1 MKIRTKYILFIVLLH
16 LTTLVMSFFIF
27 RENKLVFVA
36 SELIILLSL
45 YFSYQLYQSLVGPV
59 QLIAKGTNA
68 IRERDFH
75 VKFQK
80 VGGKEMDQLITV
92 YNSMIDELRKERR
105 ANAQK
110 HFLLEKLIKTS
121 PTGMLL
127 LDLNGHVSNCNP
139 KAATL
144 LQLKEEELL
153 GKALQEFD
161 HPLLQSLGDLPP
173 DSTQT
178 IQLNGIETYKCH
190 KAHFIDQGF
199 ANHFLLIEELTA
211 EKLAIEKQAYG
222 KVIRMMAHEVNNSI
236 GPINSILSSLDHHR
250 VYLPK
255 EEQQEF
261 QYVLKVAIDRNL
273 KLRDFMENF
282 ANVVRL
288 PSPSLVSTDLRELI
302 QDITSFMVYEPQ
314 ASQIDFHWDLPERPF
329 LLQIDPRQME
339 QVLINIIK
347 NGIEAIEGEG
357 SIRIHLNEGKRS
369 LQVIDSGKGI
379 AETEA
384 AQVFAPFFTTKP
396 QGQGVGLTLV
406 REVLMNHGFE
416 FSLSSNEEGET
427 VFEIVF

>member
-1 MKIRTKYILFIVLLH
+1 
-16 LTTLVMSFFIF
+16 MSFFIF

-68 IRERDFH
+68 IRDRDFH

-92 YNSMIDELRKERR
+92 YNAMIDELRKERR
-105 ANAQK
+105 ENARK
-110 HFLLEKLIKTS
+110 HFLLEKLIRTS

-127 LDLNGHVSNCNP
+127 LDLKGNISNCNP
-139 KAATL
+139 KAAAL
-144 LQLKEEELL
+144 LQMSEEDLL
-153 GKALQEFD
+153 GKPLKEFD
-161 HPLLQSLGDLPP
+161 HPLLQSLSDLPP
-173 DSTQT
+173 DTSQT
-178 IQLNGIETYKCH
+178 IHLNGIETYKCH

-261 QYVLKVAIDRNL
+261 QYVLKVAMDRNL

-288 PSPSLVSTDLRELI
+288 PAPSLATSDLRDLI

-314 ASQIDFHWDLPERPF
+314 AQKIDFHWDLPDEPF
-329 LLQIDPRQME
+329 LLQMDRKQME
-339 QVLINIIK
+339 QVLINVIK
-347 NGIEAIEGEG
+347 NGIEAIDGEG
-357 SIRIHLNEGKRS
+357 SIRIHLDGKKRS
-369 LQVIDSGKGI
+369 LHIIDSGKGI
-379 AETEA
+379 PEA
-384 AQVFAPFFTTKP
+384 DASQVFAPFFTTKA

-406 REVLMNHGFE
+406 REVLMNHSFE
-416 FSLSSNEEGET
+416 FSLSSNVQGET